1 MKISDTLYLVTGA
14 SSGLGH
20 STAVL
25 LHSLGAH
32 LALFDLN
39 SKVGNQ
45 LVEQLSSSSKGQ
57 GQGQKVG
64 FWECDVGD
72 EESVDKAFESVR
84 EWVTKNGDL
93 KWGGVVHAGGV
104 GMVGKTLDR
113 DLQPFNLATFK
124 EIHRINLDGSFLIG
138 SRVASEIAKQNKGIK
153 DLSKPENAVQD
164 ESNEEREDR
173 GVIILTS
180 SVSATEGQMGQLAYA
195 SSKAAVEGLVLPM
208 SRDLARYGIRVVC
221 LAPSLF
227 STNMGKNTSDKTRN
241 SLLATTLFPPR
252 FGFPSEFAH
261 LAKTVIEN
269 GYLNGTVIRIDGGGR
284 MAKF

>member
-1 MKISDTLYLVTGA
+1 MKVSNTLYLVTGA

-20 STAVL
+20 STALL
-25 LHSLGAH
+25 LHSVGAH

-45 LVEQLSSSSKGQ
+45 LVEQLSSSKE
-57 GQGQKVG
+57 QKVG

-72 EESVDKAFESVR
+72 EESVEIAFSALR
-84 EWVTKNGDL
+84 DWVSSNGL

-113 DLQPFNLATFK
+113 DLEPFNLQTFK
-124 EIHRINLDGSFLIG
+124 EIHRINLDGSFLIA

-164 ESNEEREDR
+164 ESSPEREDK